1 MNQTVLQMD
10 SMTNYP
16 EEKKNELTQAISE
29 HTKNELYAVV
39 TVKGILCLQLT
50 LKWFREN
57 NYILYTETHTHIH
70 KGNR

>member
-39 TVKGILCLQLT
+39 RVKG
-50 LKWFREN
+50 R
-57 NYILYTETHTHIH
+57 
-70 KGNR
+70 